1 MPRKKTQ
8 RPVEAVDVPT
18 DMSRHKFPKLPVKAV
33 DVQEGMPHQAIQD
46 KFRKVPVNAPGKPR
60 TMVPA
65 LSRFG
70 TAGPTIRAKDGFF
83 DYDDCTTVHSYQG
96 LGFRQHM
103 VCFPVTPDMIMTNT
117 RVRHVDNFL
126 VDTESSCH
134 EESTYQT
141 CEQGCAARDLYERN
155 YKKEAAK
162 KINEYETKSRVY
174 LRSDGCCA
182 AVLPSL
188 KADDPEQTIFVV
200 VESDNVQLHRT
211 DSGELVKILERPT
224 LTSYTINTLVSL
236 PLSYDDFAECFT
248 PRENK
253 AKLNASFTKVHTV
266 DIQQFHQHLSHMPS
280 LADLLKFNKVLG
292 LPSTLLN
299 YVNPTILEGAG
310 NTKHVVQSR
319 LHAVAIHAKEVIR
332 RGRASQ
338 QATIDSMMTSPSFFG
353 LPSPIPL
360 GLPLSRPLSLQAN
373 VLKSE
378 TPAPM
383 LPSTSID
390 VTETEALQTEALETE
405 ALETEAL
412 ETDKEWYTLYSDTGL
427 PLPDINSFDEELF
440 NSFSFD

>member
-18 DMSRHKFPKLPVKAV
+18 DMSRHKFPKLPVKTV
-33 DVQEGMPHQAIQD
+33 DMQEGMPHQAIQE

-60 TMVPA
+60 IMVPA

-83 DYDDCTTVHSYQG
+83 DYDDCITVQSYQG
-96 LGFRQHM
+96 FGFRQHL
-103 VCFPVTPDMIMTNT
+103 VCFPVTPDMIKTNT

-126 VDTESSCH
+126 VDTESTCH
-134 EESTYQT
+134 EESTYQP

-162 KINEYETKSRVY
+162 KIYGYETKSRVY

-211 DSGELVKILERPT
+211 DSGELVKIIDRPT
-224 LTSYTINTLVSL
+224 LTSYTINRINFVSL

-248 PRENK
+248 PRKNK
-253 AKLNASFTKVHTV
+253 AKLDASFTKVHSV

-280 LADLLKFNKVLG
+280 LNDLLKFDKVLG
-292 LPSTLLN
+292 PTNTLLN
-299 YVNPTILEGAG
+299 YVNPTIIEGAD
-310 NTKHVVQSR
+310 NTKNVVQSR
-319 LHAVAIHAKEVIR
+319 IHVAVMKHAKELIR
-332 RGRASQ
+332 RGRESK
-338 QATIDSMMTSPSFFG
+338 QATADSMMTSPSFFG
-353 LPSPIPL
+353 IPSPLPL
-360 GLPLSRPLSLQAN
+360 GLPLSLQAN

-378 TPAPM
+378 TPASM
-383 LPSTSID
+383 LPSTYID
-390 VTETEALQTEALETE
+390 WTETEALQTEPLD
-405 ALETEAL
+405 
-412 ETDKEWYTLYSDTGL
+412 TDKEWYTLYSDTGV
-427 PLPDINSFDEELF
+427 PLQDITSFDEELF
-440 NSFSFD
+440 DSFSFD